1 MGKVVGID
9 LGTTNSCVSV
19 MEGGKPTVIA
29 NAEGFRTTPSVVAYT
44 KNQDQL
50 VGQIAKR
57 QAVMN
62 PDNTFYSVKRFIGR
76 RVDEVNEESKEVS
89 YGVEKAG
96 SNVKVKCPVLDKQF
110 APEEVSAQVLRKL
123 AEDAGKYLGETV
135 TQAVIT
141 VPAYFNDSQR
151 QATKDAGKIA
161 GLEVLRII
169 NEPTAAA
176 LAYGL
181 DKKSN
186 ERILVFD
193 LGGGT
198 FDVSVLEVGDG
209 VFEVLS
215 TAGDTHLGGDD
226 FDKVIVDHLA
236 ETFKSNEG
244 IDLRQ
249 DKQALQRLTEAA
261 EKAKVELSNAT
272 QSEINLPFI
281 TATPEGPKHLDL
293 TLTRA
298 KFEELASKLIDRCAM
313 PVEQA
318 LKDAK
323 LSASELD
330 EIVMVGGS
338 TRIPAVLDLVKR
350 TTSKDPNQTVN
361 PDEVVAVGAAIQGGV
376 LAGEVKDILL
386 LDVTPL
392 SLGVETL
399 GGVMTKMITRNTT
412 VPTKKTETYSTAVD
426 GQTNVEIHVLQ
437 GEREMASDNKSLGTF
452 RLDGIPPAPRG
463 VPQIEVTFDID
474 ANGILSVNAKDKGSG
489 KEQSISI
496 TGASTLSDS
505 EVDKMVKDAESN
517 ASADKEKR
525 EKIDLKNQA
534 ETLVYQAE
542 KQMGELGDKV
552 EADAKAKV
560 EEKRIKLKEAVDQE
574 DYDAMKSL
582 LEELQQELYTVG
594 ASVYQQDGAAAGG
607 AAPGADAGAT
617 GNAAS
622 DGDAADDVIDAEFT
636 ETK

>member
-135 TQAVIT
+135 SQAVIT

-323 LSASELD
+323 LSSGELD

-338 TRIPAVLDLVKR
+338 TRIPAVLELVKR
-350 TTSKDPNQTVN
+350 ITGKDPNQTVN

-452 RLDGIPPAPRG
+452 RLDGIPPSPRG

-474 ANGILSVNAKDKGSG
+474 ANGILSVTAKDKGSG

-505 EVDKMVKDAESN
+505 EVDKMVKDAEAN

-552 EADAKAKV
+552 DADAKAKL
-560 EEKRIKLKEAVDQE
+560 EEKRLKLKEATEKD
-574 DYDAMKSL
+574 DYDAMKTL

-594 ASVYQQDGAAAGG
+594 ASVYQQEGAAAGAG
-607 AAPGADAGAT
+607 APGADAGA
-617 GNAAS
+617 GANAGG
-622 DGDAADDVIDAEFT
+622 GDASDDVIDAEFT

>member
-1 MGKVVGID
+1 MTTVVGID
-9 LGTTNSCVSV
+9 LGTTNSLVAALDA
-19 MEGGKPTVIA
+19 GQPWVIPDEA
-29 NAEGFRTTPSVVAYT
+29 GEFLLPSVVGVTADG
-44 KNQDQL
+44 QLL
-50 VGQIAKR
+50 VGQAAQRQYAAAPERTVRSIKR
-57 QAVMN
+57 QMGN
-62 PDNTFYSVKRFIGR
+62 DS
-76 RVDEVNEESKEVS
+76 RVS
-89 YGVEKAG
+89 
-96 SNVKVKCPVLDKQF
+96 
-110 APEEVSAQVLRKL
+110 
-123 AEDAGKYLGETV
+123 LGEETYRPQEISALILRTLRQRAEAALEDTV

-215 TAGDTHLGGDD
+215 TSGDTHLGGDD
-226 FDKVIVDHLA
+226 FDKVIVDYLA
-236 ETFKSNEG
+236 DIFKSNEG
-244 IDLRQ
+244 IDLRA

-261 EKAKVELSNAT
+261 EKAKIELSSAT
-272 QSEINLPFI
+272 QTEINLPFI
-281 TATPEGPKHLDL
+281 TATAEGPKHLDL

-298 KFEELASKLIDRCAM
+298 KFEELASRLIDRCRV

-323 LSASELD
+323 LSSSQLD
-330 EIVMVGGS
+330 EVVMVGGS
-338 TRIPAVLDLVKR
+338 TRIPAVLELVKR
-350 TTSKDPNQTVN
+350 ITGKDPNQTVN

-376 LAGEVKDILL
+376 LAGDVKDILL

-399 GGVMTKMITRNTT
+399 GGVMTKMIGRNTT
-412 VPTKKTETYSTAVD
+412 IPTKKTEVYSTAVD

-437 GEREMASDNKSLGTF
+437 GEREMAGDNKSLGTF

-474 ANGILSVNAKDKGSG
+474 ANGILSVTAKDKGSG

-496 TGASTLSDS
+496 TGASTLSDN
-505 EVDKMVKDAESN
+505 EVEKMVKDAEAN
-517 ASADKEKR
+517 AAADKEKR

-534 ETLVYQAE
+534 ETLIYQSE
-542 KQMGELGDKV
+542 KQLGELGDKV
-552 EADAKAKV
+552 GAEDKAKV
-560 EEKRIKLKEAVDQE
+560 EQFSAQLKEAVEKD
-574 DYDAMKSL
+574 DTATIKTV
-582 LEELQQELYTVG
+582 LEQLQQALYAAG
-594 ASVYQQDGAAAGG
+594 AAVYQNAGATDGAAGG
-607 AAPGADAGAT
+607 NGSSGNGSSAGAT
-617 GNAAS
+617 
-622 DGDAADDVIDAEFT
+622 ADDVIDAEFT
-636 ETK
+636 ESK

>member
-9 LGTTNSCVSV
+9 LGTTNSCVAV

-44 KNQDQL
+44 KNQDKL

-62 PDNTFYSVKRFIGR
+62 PENTFYSVKRFIGR

-89 YGVEKAG
+89 YTVEKAG
-96 SNVKVKCPVLDKQF
+96 SNVKIKAPVLNKQF
-110 APEEVSAQVLRKL
+110 APEEISAEVLRKL

-215 TAGDTHLGGDD
+215 TSGDTHLGGDD

-236 ETFKSNEG
+236 DSFKANEG

-261 EKAKVELSNAT
+261 EKAKIELSSAT

-298 KFEELASKLIDRCAM
+298 KFEELASKLIDRCRV

-323 LSASELD
+323 LSSAELD

-338 TRIPAVLDLVKR
+338 TRIPAVLELVKR
-350 TTSKDPNQTVN
+350 ITGKDPNQTVN

-412 VPTKKTETYSTAVD
+412 IPTKKSETYSTAVD

-437 GEREMASDNKSLGTF
+437 GEREMAGDNKSLGTF
-452 RLDGIPPAPRG
+452 RLDGIPPSPRG

-474 ANGILSVNAKDKGSG
+474 ANGILSVTAKDKGSG

-496 TGASTLSDS
+496 TGASTLSDN
-505 EVDKMVKDAESN
+505 EVERMVKDAESN
-517 ASADKEKR
+517 SAADKEKR

-534 ETLVYQAE
+534 ETLIYQSE
-542 KQMGELGDKV
+542 KQLSELGDKV
-552 EADAKAKV
+552 GAEDKAKV
-560 EEKRIKLKEAVDQE
+560 EQFSSQLKEAVAND
-574 DYDAMKSL
+574 DTATMKTV
-582 LEELQQELYTVG
+582 LEQLQQALYSAG
-594 ASVYQQDGAAAGG
+594 AAVYQN
-607 AAPGADAGAT
+607 AGAT
-617 GNAAS
+617 AGAPGGNGSSGNGAGSAPS
-622 DGDAADDVIDAEFT
+622 ADDVIDAEFT
-636 ETK
+636 ESK